1 METIAKENQDK
12 KEPDAIIEK
21 MKEKFGEVATSLINT
36 AQDSYGKD
44 LSKSTKKALQRE
56 LDRKANAIIATQ
68 CTKHIIEQNVIER
81 NRKKELEEAS
91 STTEKEQINHKF
103 DKEKLASQDK
113 FLEEMKT
120 AIEEFHFNL
129 NLILV

>member
-1 METIAKENQDK
+1 MRRITSLSENIIIGKADNIFGPKIYEEAKEELIEAVETIAKENQDK

-68 CTKHIIEQNVIER
+68 CTKHI
-81 NRKKELEEAS
+81 
-91 STTEKEQINHKF
+91 F
-103 DKEKLASQDK
+103 
-113 FLEEMKT
+113 
-120 AIEEFHFNL
+120 
-129 NLILV
+129 

>member
-1 METIAKENQDK
+1 METISKENQDK

-81 NRKKELEEAS
+81 NRKKELEEATS
-91 STTEKEQINHKF
+91 ANEIEQINRKF
-103 DKEKLASQDK
+103 DEEKLASQNYLI
-113 FLEEMKT
+113 FLCNLQ
-120 AIEEFHFNL
+120 IRQLLGDFNQW
-129 NLILV
+129 N